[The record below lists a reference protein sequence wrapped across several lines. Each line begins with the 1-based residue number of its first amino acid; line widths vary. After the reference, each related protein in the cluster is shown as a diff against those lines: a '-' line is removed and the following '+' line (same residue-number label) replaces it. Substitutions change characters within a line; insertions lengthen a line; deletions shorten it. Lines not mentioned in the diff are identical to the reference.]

1 MLDFWFAE
9 SYNKFV
15 STVDLQS
22 FLGCFFVHPRQNKAN
37 EPMKKATYQQTK
49 QHNRDLV
56 LRTVFNN
63 ETVSRAEVAR
73 VTGLTRTT
81 VSDVVNG
88 LLAEGL
94 VDEVGRGESIGGKSP
109 ILLSVVADSRYLIGL
124 NLGQEKFI
132 GAIVNLRGE
141 IKEMVEMPVH
151 DDNGQNALEA
161 VSQIISRLIRT
172 KLKPIVAI
180 GVGAPGLV
188 NTREGVVLNAV
199 NLDWQDLPLGQLLRK
214 KFKIPVS
221 ILNDSQATAIGEYV
235 YGGKNEGNLI
245 VVNVK
250 HGIGAGIL
258 INGRLFQGDG
268 GGAGEIGHVVVQE
281 NGELC
286 RCGKQG
292 CLETVSSAHA
302 VLRQLNMTT
311 IDQVQS
317 ALEAGDTTT
326 RRIVAKGAHYLGTSL
341 ANLIGTL
348 NIQKIVLTGDMTRLG
363 NAWLDVVISSMQD
376 AALTRLSEN
385 TKVELG
391 VLDYRAC
398 ILGAAAYLLLDD
410 YSLLFM
416 REN

>member
-1 MLDFWFAE
+1 ME
-9 SYNKFV
+9 
-15 STVDLQS
+15 
-22 FLGCFFVHPRQNKAN
+22 
-37 EPMKKATYQQTK
+37 KATHQQTK

-56 LRTVFNN
+56 LRTIFASDSI
-63 ETVSRAEVAR
+63 SRADIAR

-81 VSDVVNG
+81 VSEVVNG

-94 VDEVGRGESIGGKSP
+94 VEEVGRGESMGGKSP
-109 ILLSVVADSRYLIGL
+109 ILLRIVADSRYLIGL
-124 NLGQEKFI
+124 NLGQDKFV

-141 IKEMVEMPVH
+141 IKEMVEVPVQT
-151 DDNGQNALEA
+151 DDGQTALES
-161 VSQIISRLIRT
+161 VYQIISQLVRT

-180 GVGAPGLV
+180 GVGTPGLV

-199 NLDWQDLPLGQLLRK
+199 NLDWQDLPLGPLLEK

-235 YGGKNEGNLI
+235 YSGKARHEGNLI

-292 CLETVSSAHA
+292 CLETVASAHA
-302 VLRQLNMTT
+302 VLRQLNMTS
-311 IDQVQS
+311 IDEAQ
-317 ALEAGDTTT
+317 AAYEAGDKKAQQ
-326 RRIVAKGAHYLGTSL
+326 IVAKAGHYLGISL

-348 NIQKIVLTGDMTRLG
+348 NIQKILLTGDMTRFG
-363 NAWLDVVISSMQD
+363 NAWLDIVKSSMQS
-376 AALTRLSEN
+376 AALSRLSEG
-385 TKVELG
+385 TQIELG
-391 VLDYRAC
+391 ALDYRAC
-398 ILGAAAYLLLDD
+398 ILGASAFLLLDD
-410 YSLLFM
+410 YSLLFL
-416 REN
+416 REKG